1 MFSGRRSADHHR
13 MNTYIE
19 NSSTI
24 RNPYD
29 SHWLVAQRNAGKTP
43 AEITNQ
49 LVGGGWDADQAARWS
64 LRSLRSSDHHHLVYA
79 AVTWMTGV
87 AALSGATSLH
97 LLLDKNPEP
106 HALAIALTFFF
117 ATAPLAIWSH
127 VAMRR
132 AEERSPYAIWSPD
145 RRLWFATLATCS
157 GIVGLIR
164 VLGFLYVVSASL
176 TGAIDK
182 PLDATA
188 VVQVLVSVAISVPL
202 FLWSLREWR
211 RSALLITGLTEGHRD
226 VENAGVRR

>member
-1 MFSGRRSADHHR
+1 MFGDRRSTDHQR
-13 MNTYIE
+13 MTYIE
-19 NSSTI
+19 NPSTF

-29 SHWLVAQRNAGKTP
+29 GHWLVVQRNDGKTP

-49 LVGGGWDADQAARWS
+49 LVDGGWDADQAARWS
-64 LRSLRSSDHHHLVYA
+64 LRSLRSSDHHHLTYA
-79 AVTWMTGV
+79 AVTWMTGI

-97 LLLDKNPEP
+97 LLLDKNPDP
-106 HALAIALTFFF
+106 NALAIALTFFF

-132 AEERSPYAIWSPD
+132 AEARSPHAIWSPD

-202 FLWSLREWR
+202 FIWSLREWR
-211 RSALLITGLTEGHRD
+211 RSALLVTGLTDSHRD
-226 VENAGVRR
+226 AENTGARR